1 MTKLDKPVR
10 REIDIEGDA
19 YTLTI
24 DPQGMRLVRKG
35 HRNGFTCEWKDLVN
49 GDAAVAAALQASI

>member
-10 REIDIEGDA
+10 REVDIEGDA

-24 DPQGMRLVRKG
+24 DPQGMRLALKG
-35 HRNGFTCEWKDLVN
+35 HQNGFTCEWKDLVN
-49 GDAAVAAALQASI
+49 DDAAVAAALQASI